1 MKMIT
6 TCSKVAHKA
15 VLGVGSTLRKFSKS
29 SGECSLREGS
39 WELYNF
45 SSKPIWLL
53 IQFTKL

>member
-53 IQFTKL
+53 I